1 MKKLLICLFAL
12 FCTFTFVYAEELSV
26 PEPSLLPDSPFYF
39 LKDVG
44 REVQMFFT
52 FNPLK
57 KAELRME
64 FVNQK
69 LAEADKIAENNPNNE
84 LGINKALENYKKET
98 DKLNSYASTLNKNNS
113 NNEALLNKI
122 VANNLLHQTI
132 LNNIQNR
139 IQNKEKAGE
148 VKDSA
153 LQNLTN
159 ASFSVANSE
168 KVKEKIQEKIQNQE
182 INESEKVEILK
193 KMEERVSNI
202 NEKKAILEIQETL
215 ISQNINNQNLSEE
228 EKQKILNL
236 AEEFTK
242 NTTYKKMLLENFAR
256 KVITENQSVFNQLD
270 GISEEDIQKLNDLA
284 QGILSQDEINIDE
297 ALKKVS
303 SLEVSPQSKTVID
316 NVLGQLINKINKD
329 DIECVEVSNPVCGSD
344 GKTYNSACETKK
356 AGVEID
362 YNGECGACVK
372 ENEKIIQNKQKCCEG
387 FVFCPVSGT
396 NNIGIC
402 KKACGEG
409 TVCTLEYDPVC
420 GENNKTYS
428 NECFATKAQVKVKY
442 KGRCEGENPNSAIPN
457 SGSQSPAVPSPNS
470 DSSLELANPASVYC
484 IKSGYALE
492 IKKGTDGGQ
501 YGVCKFPDG
510 TECEEWAF
518 YKGECGVEYRK

>member
-1 MKKLLICLFAL
+1 MKKLLICLL
-12 FCTFTFVYAEELSV
+12 VILCSFTFAHAEELNV
-26 PEPSLLPDSPFYF
+26 PEPSLLPDNPFYF

-69 LAEADKIAENNPNNE
+69 LAEANKMAENNPSNE
-84 LGINKALENYKKET
+84 SGINKALENYKKET
-98 DKLNSYASTLNKNNS
+98 EKLNTYASTLNKNNAS
-113 NNEALLNKI
+113 NETLLNKI

-132 LNNIQNR
+132 LTSIQNK

-148 VKDSA
+148 IKDSS

-159 ASFSVANSE
+159 ASFNVANSE
-168 KVKEKIQEKIQNQE
+168 KVKEKIQEKIQTQE

-193 KMEERVSNI
+193 KMEEKVNSEEQKKVILQIEENLI
-202 NEKKAILEIQETL
+202 N
-215 ISQNINNQNLSEE
+215 QNINNQNLSEE
-228 EKQKILNL
+228 EKQKILSL

-256 KVITENQSVFNQLD
+256 KVITENQSIFNQLD

-284 QGILSQDEINIDE
+284 QNILSEDEINIDE
-297 ALKKVS
+297 ALKKFS
-303 SLEVSPQSKTVID
+303 ALEVSPESKTVID

-329 DIECVEVSNPVCGSD
+329 NIECVEVLNPVCGVD
-344 GKTYNSACETKK
+344 GKTYDSACEVKK
-356 AGVEID
+356 EGIEID

-372 ENEKIIQNKQKCCEG
+372 ENEKIIQDKQACCENL
-387 FVFCPVSGT
+387 VFCPISSSSNT
-396 NNIGIC
+396 GIC
-402 KKACGEG
+402 KKTCEQG

-428 NECFATKAQVKVKY
+428 NECFASKAQVKVKY
-442 KGRCEGENPNSAIPN
+442 KGRCEEDNTNSAIPN

-470 DSSLELANPASVYC
+470 ETANPASEYC
-484 IKSGYALE
+484 LKLGYALE
-492 IKKGTDGGQ
+492 VKNNADGSQ

-518 YKGECGVEYRK
+518 YKGECGVDFRK